1 MSKSNYG
8 GALMLKDINRNVTTP
23 LPKEGYQCPA
33 GHTIWTDSCAS
44 CHTIY
49 GDHNVSR

>member
-23 LPKEGYQCPA
+23 LPKNYKCPV
-33 GHTIWTDSCAS
+33 GHTEWTDSCAS

-49 GDHNVSR
+49 GDHNVSS